1 MSSEK
6 AQYTEKVQHVLITRL
21 DNIGDVVFTLPLVG
35 LIRAHYPQAKISFLG
50 TAYTKALLSICPDID
65 QVWDWTAL
73 QLFSNAE
80 IVNRFRAA
88 DITTIIHLSQSKR
101 IATLA
106 RRADIS
112 FRVTNLRGLP
122 NWFYCNRWVNL
133 PNERIDLHEAARNIK
148 MLKPLGIEPKLDNS
162 KIASYINLSPR
173 TPLPAHIEALLDKET
188 FNLILHPGSNG
199 HGCEWPTAYF
209 KQLIK
214 ELSENHAG
222 KFKIFITGGPQERE
236 RFDDLLKDTASQASD
251 VMGAMNLEEF
261 ITFLSR
267 VDGLIASGTGPL
279 HVSAALGVK
288 TLGLFPPKKG
298 ISLTRWSPLGKQAQA
313 LVCNHTEPCTTCPGS
328 TSCYCMT
335 KIPVKQVMDVVEGW
349 YASFK

>member
-6 AQYTEKVQHVLITRL
+6 TQHAEKVKHILITRL

-35 LIRAHYPQAKISFLG
+35 LIRAHYPEAKISFLG

-65 QVWDWTAL
+65 QVWDWSAL

-88 DITTIIHLSQSKR
+88 GISTIIHLSQSKR

-106 RRADIS
+106 RRAGIP

-133 PNERIDLHEAARNIK
+133 PDERIDLHEAARNIK
-148 MLKPLGIEPKLDNS
+148 MLKPLGIQPKLENS
-162 KIASYINLSPR
+162 DISSYVHLLPKA
-173 TPLPAHIEALLDKET
+173 PLPSHIEALLDPNY

-209 KQLIK
+209 KQLMK
-214 ELSENHAG
+214 ELAQRHPG
-222 KFKIFITGGPQERE
+222 KFKVFITGGPQERE
-236 RFDDLLKDTASQASD
+236 RFEDLLTESVPYAVD
-251 VMGAMNLEEF
+251 VMGAMQLDEF

-267 VDGLIASGTGPL
+267 VDGLVASGTGPL

-298 ISLTRWSPLGKQAQA
+298 ISLTRWAPLGKQAQS
-313 LVCNHTEPCTTCPGS
+313 LVCDHTEPCTTCPGS
-328 TSCYCMT
+328 TNCCCML
-335 KIPVKQVMDVVEGW
+335 KIPVQQVFDVVEKW
-349 YASFK
+349 VLPS